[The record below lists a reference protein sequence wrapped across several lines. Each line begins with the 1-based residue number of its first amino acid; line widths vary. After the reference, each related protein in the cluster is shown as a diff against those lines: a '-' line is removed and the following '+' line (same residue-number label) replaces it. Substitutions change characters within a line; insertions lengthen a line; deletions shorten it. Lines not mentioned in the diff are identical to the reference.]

1 METMSY
7 CVVYTAKEGQRDAF
21 VKDVFSS
28 GLLETIRSAEGC
40 QTYDYYISEESD
52 ERLMLMETWESDAH
66 REKHLH
72 QPAMEQLNQLIAD
85 YIVDIEII
93 S

>member
-21 VKDVFSS
+21 VKEVFSS
-28 GLLETIRSAEGC
+28 GLLETIRSEAGC
-40 QTYDYYISEESD
+40 QTYDFYISEESD
-52 ERLMLMETWESDAH
+52 ERLMLMEEWESVAH
-66 REKHLH
+66 REKHLE
-72 QPAMEQLNQLIAD
+72 QPAMQKLSQLITD
-85 YIVDIEII
+85 YIADIEII